1 MAKINVCDY
10 CEIKLGE
17 MEEQSKEAPKS
28 TDDIIANLVAR
39 VAQLERELTDS
50 KRDIETWAQEVETL
64 RYTNT
69 ELYSR
74 LGHVEQDTDDLDEK
88 VEMVIDDIVTLDERT
103 TTGSITEVKISQT
116 IDGKSVYD
124 FKINGNPPADSITE
138 IFEKIY
144 GGACR

>member
-88 VEMVIDDIVTLDERT
+88 VEMCIDDIVTLDERT
-103 TTGSITEVKISQT
+103 NLSQEITISVAELT
-116 IDGKSVYD
+116 KLI
-124 FKINGNPPADSITE
+124 
-138 IFEKIY
+138 
-144 GGACR
+144 GGAR